1 MDAIEMMNFVNSA
14 SIEMMEMLSIKSK
27 NDFEN
32 CLNKLRGELKSR
44 ENCEELKEFI
54 SKSNDLLSILEG
66 GEYSGNVKKESFCI
80 LFLWFLRRKV
90 KLLKNILYVANLTN
104 FSCKI
109 ACINFVHAIL
119 FICLIV

>member
-1 MDAIEMMNFVNSA
+1 MEAIEMMNFVNSA

-66 GEYSGNVKKESFCI
+66 GEYSDNVKKESFLHI
-80 LFLWFLRRKV
+80 V
-90 KLLKNILYVANLTN
+90 SLL
-104 FSCKI
+104 SEERSKI
-109 ACINFVHAIL
+109 IEKYTLCSEPD
-119 FICLIV
+119 

>member
-14 SIEMMEMLSIKSK
+14 SIKMMEMLSIKSK

-66 GEYSGNVKKESFCI
+66 GEYSDNVKKESF
-80 LFLWFLRRKV
+80 L
-90 KLLKNILYVANLTN
+90 
-104 FSCKI
+104 
-109 ACINFVHAIL
+109 H
-119 FICLIV
+119 IVSLVSEERS